1 MEEKSTGKGN
11 KPKTFCSD
19 PRPCFARLP
28 DRRCDIL
35 EESYDRENK
44 KCPFCKKRRDDVVRN
59 RR

>member
-1 MEEKSTGKGN
+1 MEEKNTGKGN

-35 EESYDRENK
+35 EESYDRANK
-44 KCPFCKKRRDDVVRN
+44 RCPFCKKRRES
-59 RR
+59 